1 MLDRLKSN
9 CICDIMK
16 LLYISPTF
24 SGTGG
29 IGPHAFRVAKK
40 LGENGFDVELMDVPH
55 IPIKNLKNPSFSIL
69 GSLKALSYTKT
80 YDAVHAWNLPSAFI
94 MKQIK
99 SKKKILS
106 VHGIYSDQ
114 VSMLHSKVAS
124 SLVNFGENRVLDWA
138 DTLTTDSKAVQLA
151 YKEKLGKT
159 FEYLPAPL
167 DPDKFKE
174 IPEVKKADN
183 QIVYVGRD
191 SYEKGIDILQSIES
205 KINGKVVYCTN
216 LDWKEAM
223 VKLKESS
230 LLVVPSRMESI
241 PQVIKEAFY
250 LKVPVIATNVG
261 GNPEL
266 VTHQETGILIP
277 PEDPEKLTI
286 AINNLL
292 DNEETRRN
300 FANNAF
306 EFINNNFSWDVLL
319 EKYTSLYES

>member
-1 MLDRLKSN
+1 
-9 CICDIMK
+9 MK

-114 VSMLHSKVAS
+114 VSMLHSKVVS

-266 VTHQETGILIP
+266 VTHQETGILVP

-292 DNEETRRN
+292 DNEETGRN

>member
-114 VSMLHSKVAS
+114 VNMLHSKVAS

-266 VTHQETGILIP
+266 VTHQETGILVP

-292 DNEETRRN
+292 DNEETGRN